1 MTASQ
6 FSPEKAKRRKQ
17 VTHHRI
23 HSNGEAQQS
32 QMLTIPPLLPL
43 CSLPPTFPVNPPDI
57 PSQTVLQKNLNWL
70 ELKEKETEN

>member
-23 HSNGEAQQS
+23 HSNREAQQS
-32 QMLTIPPLLPL
+32 QMLTIPLLPL